1 MVLRIWS
8 KAIISL
14 HGSTEK
20 NLSATMSAEQEFIYI
35 VFDTQQDRRSEYNWL
50 GAFRS
55 RTAALQRA
63 LAEIS
68 ADVLE
73 ALQVE
78 QPLNFDDEKTVLV
91 IVEILEEEHIFIQKM
106 LLQ

>member
-1 MVLRIWS
+1 
-8 KAIISL
+8 
-14 HGSTEK
+14 
-20 NLSATMSAEQEFIYI
+20 MSAEQEFIYI

-55 RTAALQRA
+55 RTAALQRG
-63 LAEIS
+63 LAEIP

-73 ALQVE
+73 ALEVE

-91 IVEILEEEHIFIQKM
+91 IVEILEEEHIFVQKI